1 LCQWFF
7 SICAFFKKEFCMRTN
22 QPLPVGRGLGKGARC
37 GGKEVKRYKL
47 SLNSKEIKP
56 VDPKGNEL
64 WIFIGRTDDG
74 TEAPILWLPD
84 VKSLRIG
91 KDPDAGKDWG
101 QEEKGMAE
109 DEVVGWHHWVNGHE
123 FEQAQG
129 DSEGQGSL
137 ACCSSWGG
145 KELDTT

>member
-1 LCQWFF
+1 MFVPVIFLHVC
-7 SICAFFKKEFCMRTN
+7 IFKKEFYMRTN
-22 QPLPVGRGLGKGARC
+22 QPLPVGRGLGEGARC
-37 GGKEVKRYKL
+37 GKGTKRYKL

-56 VDPKGNEL
+56 VDPKGNQP
-64 WIFIGRTDDG
+64 WIFICRADDG

-84 VKSLRIG
+84 MKSLLIR
-91 KDPDAGKDWG
+91 KALDAGKDWG

-109 DEVVGWHHWVNGHE
+109 DEVVGWHHWLNGHE
-123 FEQAQG
+123 FVQAPG